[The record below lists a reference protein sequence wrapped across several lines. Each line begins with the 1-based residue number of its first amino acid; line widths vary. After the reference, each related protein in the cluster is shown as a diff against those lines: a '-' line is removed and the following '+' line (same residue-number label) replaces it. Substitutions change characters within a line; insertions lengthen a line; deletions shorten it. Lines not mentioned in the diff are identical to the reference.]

1 MLTNFLF
8 RVVWTSGLDQ
18 RSIFVS
24 SFQRY
29 FLLSYFVLF
38 TIINITCKY
47 EGWVKDE
54 QVVFSQ
60 HILLINNKMM
70 PEILLMRIHAAGV
83 SKRKINRHE
92 EVRNGP
98 AEWGNISVTKMSHIS
113 YRVFKKNYCVFF
125 PIHCNPSPWCR
136 RATHPRKRSECSLAP
151 LAPVTFCTTNSSQV
165 LGGERSQNYKNPLQK
180 KSWTRCI

>member
-1 MLTNFLF
+1 M
-8 RVVWTSGLDQ
+8 VWTSGLDQ

-83 SKRKINRHE
+83 IQRKINRHE

-98 AEWGNISVTKMSHIS
+98 AEWGNISVTEMSHIS
-113 YRVFKKNYCVFF
+113 YRVFKKNYCVFSQF
-125 PIHCNPSPWCR
+125 T
-136 RATHPRKRSECSLAP
+136 ATHPLDVGELLILARDLRVYTHSIGWPFSVQPIASSP
-151 LAPVTFCTTNSSQV
+151 LLAR
-165 LGGERSQNYKNPLQK
+165 ERSRNLK
-180 KSWTRCI
+180 KKHFFLNTL